1 MGAGFGAQRAEV
13 LSAAARCMDTEHGT
27 SSVRLEEGTTRRTRP
42 ARPTLAATAGRA
54 LSSVLATSPLRV
66 RRVRAARRGV
76 PRAGGA
82 GGGRLRAAPGAGR
95 RALGPAPRAGVRRG
109 RGGAARGAG
118 PEGPQ
123 ARALP
128 LVRPRPGLRGDGG
141 PGGGAAAAAGPGA
154 RLPRRPGALRRLL
167 ARDDAAGRGRR
178 CRRQLPDPERR
189 RGRARAG
196 LRPRRARHG
205 RRPGRA
211 AGRRRAA
218 AGAARGRATVPRAL
232 ARLPHAG
239 QLERASLRPAEAHVV
254 LRGGKRYG
262 LMQLP
267 PPHLLAQSVLDPAT
281 GKKLTFGDIRARGGS
296 GVGCSALA
304 QWSEG
309 PGLDRPLAPRLLEGQ
324 CGNGSLSC
332 WHRCMEISLA
342 GVTEEDCSARGDGYS
357 IQCVDQF
364 DQIYVSGHGDF
375 NPTCSNATETVTPR
389 PPVVQP
395 TSGEALTDQEWQ
407 SLTEPGSGANSDFSH
422 KVQLDQQA
430 GNTVLLWSLENDTS
444 ESGAAF
450 LLHAKMIHRGTVG
463 WMALGLENI
472 GGNHNGM
479 NGGSVVMAQYDPEQA
494 EPLSVGEYRIHPTLT
509 AFRHWKTPLESS
521 EPENASLASSDFSI
535 ENGASVLEFRTS
547 HVYKRALNLSKPIDD
562 DSTSDVYG
570 FPSQPHSV
578 NRLIWALTQ
587 NAYCTADFGGYCAYH
602 SSPDNNFLQREEF
615 RGRVAIDLARGT
627 IAEAVTTSAPEFTEA
642 SSAPAHARVQWAALL
657 VASIMSPWLH

>member
-1 MGAGFGAQRAEV
+1 
-13 LSAAARCMDTEHGT
+13 MDTEHGT
-27 SSVRLEEGTTRRTRP
+27 SSVRLEEGTTRRT
-42 ARPTLAATAGRA
+42 LAGEANA
-54 LSSVLATSPLRV
+54 
-66 RRVRAARRGV
+66 
-76 PRAGGA
+76 
-82 GGGRLRAAPGAGR
+82 
-95 RALGPAPRAGVRRG
+95 
-109 RGGAARGAG
+109 
-118 PEGPQ
+118 
-123 ARALP
+123 
-128 LVRPRPGLRGDGG
+128 RGDGRPSPFFG
-141 PGGGAAAAAGPGA
+141 PRGEATPEECAEFERLGAEFRALAGQVAASFGRRLAQVVGLSGQRPALEFAAGDEVQLAELAQRGPRLEHFHSYARDPDFAAMVGPEAELRLLRAQALDFHADQGLFVVFSPGMMLQAGADAAAGSFQIRSADEDGHV
-154 RLPRRPGALRRLL
+154 RDFDLDVRGMDDVLVVLL
-167 ARDDAAGRGRR
+167 GDAV
-178 CRRQLPDPERR
+178 RQLGLPEAERLFHVPSHAFRMPGSWSEPASALQRR
-189 RGRARAG
+189 MW
-196 LRPRRARHG
+196 
-205 RRPGRA
+205 
-211 AGRRRAA
+211 
-218 AGAARGRATVPRAL
+218 
-232 ARLPHAG
+232 
-239 QLERASLRPAEAHVV
+239 
-254 LRGGKRYG
+254 YG

-267 PPHLLAQSVLDPAT
+267 PPNLLAQGVLDPAT
-281 GKKLTFGDIRARGGS
+281 GKKLTFGDIRARVNQGGS

-309 PGLDRPLAPRLLEGQ
+309 PGPDRPLAPRLLEGQ

-395 TSGEALTDQEWQ
+395 ASGEALTDQEWQ

-422 KVQLDQQA
+422 KIQLDQQA
-430 GNTVLLWSLENDTS
+430 GNTVLLWRLVNDTS

-472 GGNHNGM
+472 GGDHNGM

-547 HVYKRALNLSKPIDD
+547 HVYKRALNLSEPIDD
-562 DSTSDVYG
+562 DSTSDVHG
-570 FPSQPHSV
+570 FPSHPHSV

-615 RGRVAIDLARGT
+615 RGRVAVDLARGT
-627 IAEAVTTSAPEFTEA
+627 LAEAVTTSAPEFTDA
-642 SSAPAHARVQWAALL
+642 SSTQAHARVQWAALL

>member
-1 MGAGFGAQRAEV
+1 
-13 LSAAARCMDTEHGT
+13 MDTEHGT
-27 SSVRLEEGTTRRTRP
+27 SSVRLEEGTTRRTLAGEANARGDGRP
-42 ARPTLAATAGRA
+42 SPFFGPRGEATPEEG
-54 LSSVLATSPLRV
+54 V

-76 PRAGGA
+76 PCACGA
-82 GGGRLRAAPGAGR
+82 GGGLLRAAPGAGR

-109 RGGAARGAG
+109 RRGAARGAG

-154 RLPRRPGALRRLL
+154 GFPRRPGALRRLL
-167 ARDDAAGRGRR
+167 AGDDAAGRGRR
-178 CRRQLPDPERR
+178 CRGQLPDPKRR

-218 AGAARGRATVPRAL
+218 AGAARGRATLPRAL

-239 QLERASLRPAEAHVV
+239 QLERASLRPPEAHVV
-254 LRGGKRYG
+254 RPHAAAPPQPARPGRAGPGHGQEADLRRH
-262 LMQLP
+262 P
-267 PPHLLAQSVLDPAT
+267 RP
-281 GKKLTFGDIRARGGS
+281 LTSQGGS

-309 PGLDRPLAPRLLEGQ
+309 PGPDRPLAPRLLEGQ

-395 TSGEALTDQEWQ
+395 ASGEALTDQEWQ

-422 KVQLDQQA
+422 KIQLDQQA
-430 GNTVLLWSLENDTS
+430 GNTVLLWRLVNDTS

-472 GGNHNGM
+472 GGDHNGM

-547 HVYKRALNLSKPIDD
+547 HVYKRALNLSEPIDD
-562 DSTSDVYG
+562 DSTSDVHG
-570 FPSQPHSV
+570 FPSHPHSV

-615 RGRVAIDLARGT
+615 RGRVAVDLARGT
-627 IAEAVTTSAPEFTEA
+627 LAEAVTTSAPEFTDA
-642 SSAPAHARVQWAALL
+642 SSTQAHARVQWAALL